1 MSQPSNVVAGSVEA
15 LVWKARLGDM
25 DAFAAVFEGMRADV
39 YKVAYRLVGAD
50 DANDIVM
57 DAFLKAWQAIPRF
70 VGRSSLRT
78 WLYRITYNCA
88 IDYLRSRQRRG
99 EESLSSGSEES
110 GVREVADET
119 SGRPDE
125 IVAGRELAE
134 EMALA
139 LSLLP
144 YEHKVTL
151 ELRYSDGLSY
161 LEIASA
167 TGVSVGTVM
176 SRLFNGKRK
185 LRKLL
190 EAESQK

>member
-1 MSQPSNVVAGSVEA
+1 
-15 LVWKARLGDM
+15 M

>member
-1 MSQPSNVVAGSVEA
+1 MSQPSNVVADSVEA
-15 LVWKARLGDM
+15 LVGKARLGDM

-144 YEHKVTL
+144 YEHRVTL
-151 ELRYSDGLSY
+151 ELRYSDGLNY

>member
-1 MSQPSNVVAGSVEA
+1 MPQPSNVVAGSVEA
-15 LVWKARLGDM
+15 LVGKARLGDM

>member
-1 MSQPSNVVAGSVEA
+1 M
-15 LVWKARLGDM
+15 
-25 DAFAAVFEGMRADV
+25 
-39 YKVAYRLVGAD
+39 
-50 DANDIVM
+50 
-57 DAFLKAWQAIPRF
+57 
-70 VGRSSLRT
+70 
-78 WLYRITYNCA
+78 
-88 IDYLRSRQRRG
+88 RRG
-99 EESLSSGSEES
+99 GESLSSGSEES
-110 GVREVADET
+110 GVGGLADET

-144 YEHKVTL
+144 YEHRVTL
-151 ELRYSDGLSY
+151 ELRYSDGLNY